1 MQSTER
7 YKHTT
12 QPVSLNLS
20 SDDGFQVSRRAFYV
34 TYMSEIEGSVNKNPF
49 VPKAFYSFICNFA
62 GLQVSIILITNNNE
76 YEKKE
81 FTITIMGESFANDA
95 SMSGRVCAI

>member
-1 MQSTER
+1 M
-7 YKHTT
+7 
-12 QPVSLNLS
+12 SLNLS